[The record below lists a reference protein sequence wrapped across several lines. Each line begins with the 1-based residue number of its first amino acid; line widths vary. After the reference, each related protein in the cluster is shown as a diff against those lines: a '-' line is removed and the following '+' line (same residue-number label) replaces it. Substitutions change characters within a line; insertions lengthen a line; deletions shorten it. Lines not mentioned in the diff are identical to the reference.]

1 LEKFYEKV
9 KDHKDIQILTFDIDE
24 DLGVVAPFLKE
35 KSYTFPVLPAYST
48 VVSLLD
54 GFAIPQTWL
63 VDSHGVWQ
71 WKQLGYSGGSDADFE
86 KEMLDRVK
94 SIETSH

>member
-1 LEKFYEKV
+1 
-9 KDHKDIQILTFDIDE
+9 
-24 DLGVVAPFLKE
+24 
-35 KSYTFPVLPAYST
+35 
-48 VVSLLD
+48 LLD